1 MFNEPEPRD
10 PKGYSDNGHIEFEC
24 DFCGNELVDIWK
36 VKESDFITKIKLFC
50 DDCNE
55 PSFPKEVSGKIYVGC
70 TENSRVTQILEK
82 DGLTIVH
89 ACLEAPK
96 DE

>member
-36 VKESDFITKIKLFC
+36 VKESDFITKINCFVMIVMSLAFQKRF
-50 DDCNE
+50 
-55 PSFPKEVSGKIYVGC
+55 
-70 TENSRVTQILEK
+70 LEK
-82 DGLTIVH
+82 YM
-89 ACLEAPK
+89 
-96 DE
+96 